1 MKTMKKIVC
10 ALMTLVLLLSSVPTV
25 FADEADTKAID
36 QDAACSLTIWK
47 FDYTNAKK
55 DGVWDEDAFPSTGW
69 QESYVENALVN
80 TNRKGDTD
88 GQNGNAL
95 GNGQT
100 SKGYAIAGVE
110 FTYHICEFAE
120 RIQRECIQI
129 IPLRQSLPEKCFSA
143 LEATGEIITV
153 TKGEKGYTPTGQ
165 YLQNGVS
172 PKEAAT
178 ALNDAAGVT
187 KAQEAAMVAG
197 SMFGWD
203 TPAAD
208 PKNYD
213 AKGVPIKNH
222 RERDAR

>member
-10 ALMTLVLLLSSVPTV
+10 ALMTLVLLLSSIPAV
-25 FADEADTKAID
+25 FADEAKTID

-69 QESYVENALVN
+69 QESYVENALIN

-100 SKGYAIAGVE
+100 
-110 FTYHICEFAE
+110 
-120 RIQRECIQI
+120 RE
-129 IPLRQSLPEKCFSA
+129 
-143 LEATGEIITV
+143 
-153 TKGEKGYTPTGQ
+153 
-165 YLQNGVS
+165 
-172 PKEAAT
+172 
-178 ALNDAAGVT
+178 
-187 KAQEAAMVAG
+187 QEAAMVAG

-213 AKGVPIKNH
+213 TKGVPIKNH

>member
-10 ALMTLVLLLSSVPTV
+10 ALMTLVLLLSSVPAV
-25 FADEADTKAID
+25 FADEAKTID

-100 SKGYAIAGVE
+100 SK
-110 FTYHICEFAE
+110 
-120 RIQRECIQI
+120 
-129 IPLRQSLPEKCFSA
+129 SLPTRLTRSTLFCPMTPPIWDWRKERTCVRSSPVRP
-143 LEATGEIITV
+143 LGS
-153 TKGEKGYTPTGQ
+153 TPTG
-165 YLQNGVS
+165 
-172 PKEAAT
+172 
-178 ALNDAAGVT
+178 
-187 KAQEAAMVAG
+187 
-197 SMFGWD
+197 F
-203 TPAAD
+203 
-208 PKNYD
+208 
-213 AKGVPIKNH
+213 
-222 RERDAR
+222 

>member
-10 ALMTLVLLLSSVPTV
+10 ALMTLVLLLSSVPAV
-25 FADEADTKAID
+25 FADEAETID

-110 FTYHICEFAE
+110 FTYLKVADIVTFQDQGTAQVLYGFHKTDAAKMRSWTVCRMKAKSSPSGNPVIWNGKHFAH
-120 RIQRECIQI
+120 
-129 IPLRQSLPEKCFSA
+129 LPAFWKCDIM
-143 LEATGEIITV
+143 E
-153 TKGEKGYTPTGQ
+153 EKGVVHYVVFQGE
-165 YLQNGVS
+165 N
-172 PKEAAT
+172 
-178 ALNDAAGVT
+178 ALCNP
-187 KAQEAAMVAG
+187 E
-197 SMFGWD
+197 
-203 TPAAD
+203 
-208 PKNYD
+208 
-213 AKGVPIKNH
+213 
-222 RERDAR
+222 